1 MENIKELIKMAENK
15 SAVVAVVGLGYVG
28 LPLAAAFAQK
38 YETIGFDV
46 NTAKVEK
53 YKQGIDV
60 TNEIGDE
67 KLQSVNIALTSD
79 AKDISRADIIVIA
92 VPTPIDDARTPDF
105 TPLIGASTLVGQN
118 MKKGGIVVYEST
130 VYPGATEEVCV
141 PVLEEH
147 SGMKFREDFTVGYS
161 PERIN
166 PADKVHRLET
176 IVKVVSG
183 CDADTL
189 EALDTLYSSIIT
201 AGIYRASSIKVAEA
215 AKVIENSQRDINIA
229 FVNEI
234 SMIFDRLGIDTA
246 EVLKAAGTK
255 WNFLNFTPGLVGG
268 HCIGVDP
275 YYLSY
280 KAQQVGYYPQI
291 ILAGRRINDGM
302 GGYVAAQTVK
312 KLIAAGSAVRGA
324 KVLVLGL
331 TFKENVGDVRNTRV
345 VDIVS
350 ELESYGIDVKVA
362 DPHADRQECLKEY
375 GIMLSDIDGSL
386 PVDAVICAVGHDE
399 YKAISLPD
407 MKKWF
412 NGSGVLIDVKGIYNQ
427 KDADRNNIE
436 YWRL

>member
-1 MENIKELIKMAENK
+1 MQNIKELKKMINNK
-15 SAVVAVVGLGYVG
+15 TAVIAVVGLGYVG
-28 LPLAAAFAQK
+28 LPLASSLSKK
-38 YETIGFDV
+38 YETIGFDI
-46 NTAKVEK
+46 NQGKVEK

-60 TNEIGDE
+60 TNEIGDAQL
-67 KLQSVNIALTSD
+67 KSSKIFLTSD
-79 AKDISRADIIVIA
+79 AKDIARADIIIIA
-92 VPTPIDDARTPDF
+92 VPTPIDEAYTPDF
-105 TPLIGASTLVGQN
+105 FPLISASTLVGKN
-118 MKKGGIVVYEST
+118 MKSGCIVVYEST

-141 PVLEEH
+141 PVLSEH
-147 SGMKFREDFTVGYS
+147 SNMEFKKDFTVGYS

-183 CDADTL
+183 SDDDTL
-189 EALDTLYSSIIT
+189 DALDALYSSIIT
-201 AGIYRASSIKVAEA
+201 AGVYAASSIKVAEA

-234 SMIFDRLGIDTA
+234 SMIFDRLGIDTT

-302 GGYVAAQTVK
+302 GAYVASRAVK
-312 KLIAAGSAVRGA
+312 KLIASGNSVRGA
-324 KVLVLGL
+324 TALVLGL
-331 TFKENVGDVRNTRV
+331 TFKENVGDVRNTKV
-345 VDIVS
+345 VDIIG

-362 DPHADRQECLKEY
+362 DPHAEKQECLKEY
-375 GIMLSDIDGSL
+375 GIMLKDIDDVL
-386 PVDAVICAVGHDE
+386 PVDVVICAVGHDE
-399 YKAISLPD
+399 YKAIPLTE

-412 NGSGVLIDVKGIYNQ
+412 KGPGVLIDVKGIYSE
-427 KDADRNNIE
+427 KEAARNSIS